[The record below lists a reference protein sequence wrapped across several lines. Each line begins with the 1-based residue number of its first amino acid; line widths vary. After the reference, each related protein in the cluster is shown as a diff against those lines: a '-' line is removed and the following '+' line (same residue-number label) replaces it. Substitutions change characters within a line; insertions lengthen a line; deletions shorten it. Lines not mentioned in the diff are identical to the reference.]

1 MSISPKAY
9 IKIISLPLPS
19 LLTSKCDK
27 GSLTEFL
34 QLPAPRGPTGSN
46 VCRAW
51 TQRVQ
56 PVCVPAAARLSTPQN
71 QTVRCSSL
79 LARMCEVFYPPIASL
94 NLVFGP
100 MLKRGDP
107 SRTFSAEARHQ
118 IVLSQLL
125 FPTTL
130 LRSYGGLDAQK
141 GVTPDPSSPQW
152 FRIHSAAIVCPFRG
166 LR

>member
-1 MSISPKAY
+1 MTAGELNSTSLDSWKRGQELSIQDMYITY

-27 GSLTEFL
+27 GSLTEL
-34 QLPAPRGPTGSN
+34 SQLPAPRGPTGSN

-94 NLVFGP
+94 NLVFGA

-107 SRTFSAEARHQ
+107 SRTSSAEGRHQ
-118 IVLSQLL
+118 ILSVVSQLL
-125 FPTTL
+125 FPTPL
-130 LRSYGGLDAQK
+130 LRSYGVA
-141 GVTPDPSSPQW
+141 
-152 FRIHSAAIVCPFRG
+152 
-166 LR
+166 